1 MNSTPLLFKG
11 RAVSSQ
17 HAGGADLTTVA
28 YNSDGS
34 TSVTDARG
42 NVHGYGFS
50 TQFGLVKPT
59 ARESRARRGSARA
72 HRRARRVP
80 PRGHPTLG
88 IRNVKVR
95 ATGGFRTWTEDEIAQ
110 FEVAHPVSSRARLA
124 FALAARRVRRQSATL
139 RSRPMRS
146 AKSSITTFFANL
158 SLSNK

>member
-42 NVHGYGFS
+42 SVHGYGFS

-59 ARESRARRGSARA
+59 ARESRLGEGLRGLTGARDEFHLAA
-72 HRRARRVP
+72 
-80 PRGHPTLG
+80 
-88 IRNVKVR
+88 IR
-95 ATGGFRTWTEDEIAQ
+95 
-110 FEVAHPVSSRARLA
+110 RLA
-124 FALAARRVRRQSATL
+124 YA
-139 RSRPMRS
+139 M
-146 AKSSITTFFANL
+146 
-158 SLSNK
+158 